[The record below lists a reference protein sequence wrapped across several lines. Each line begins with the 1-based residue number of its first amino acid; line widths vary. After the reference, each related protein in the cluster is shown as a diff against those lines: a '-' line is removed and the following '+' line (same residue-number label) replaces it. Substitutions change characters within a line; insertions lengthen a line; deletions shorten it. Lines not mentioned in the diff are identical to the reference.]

1 MKDLGISALDKLI
14 DQLAQ
19 LPGIGR
25 KTAQRLALFILKS
38 DTQFASDLAN
48 AIINLKQNTHLCKRC
63 FNIAEDDLCAIC
75 SDPTR
80 DQHKICVVEDI
91 VDVMA
96 IEETH
101 TYSGLY
107 HVLGG
112 VISPLAGVSPDQLHI
127 QELIRRVQEEDI
139 DEVLLAINPSTEGE
153 TTIIYIS
160 EQLKPFNVKLTR
172 LASGIPIGSHLEY
185 LDMAPIG
192 RAIQSRQ
199 ELKKG

>member
-185 LDMAPIG
+185 LDMATIG

>member
-1 MKDLGISALDKLI
+1 MKDLGITALDNLI
-14 DQLAQ
+14 EQLAR

-38 DTQFASDLAN
+38 DSQFANDLAE
-48 AIINLKQNTHLCKRC
+48 AILSLKQNTHLCKRC
-63 FNIAEDDLCAIC
+63 FNIAENELCTVCTDA
-75 SDPTR
+75 SR
-80 DQHKICVVEDI
+80 DRHKICVVEDI

-101 TYSGLY
+101 TYRGLY

-112 VISPLAGVSPDQLHI
+112 VISPLAGITPDQLHI
-127 QELIRRVQEEDI
+127 AELIRRIQEEDI

-153 TTIIYIS
+153 TTIIYLS
-160 EQLKPFNVKLTR
+160 EQLKPFNIKITR

-185 LDMAPIG
+185 LDMATIG

-199 ELKKG
+199 EVKKD

>member
-1 MKDLGISALDKLI
+1 MKELGISALDHLI
-14 DQLAQ
+14 DRLSQ

-38 DTQFASDLAN
+38 EPEFAVELAE
-48 AIINLKQNTHLCKRC
+48 AIVNLKQNTHLCKRC
-63 FNIAEDDLCAIC
+63 FNIAEDNLCAIC
-75 SDPTR
+75 KDSSR
-80 DQHKICVVEDI
+80 DIHKICVVEDI

-101 TYSGLY
+101 TYHGLY

-127 QELIRRVQEEDI
+127 KELIRRVQDEPI

-160 EQLKPFNVKLTR
+160 EQLKPFNIKITR

-185 LDMAPIG
+185 LDMATIG

-199 ELKKG
+199 EMK

>member
-101 TYSGLY
+101 TYRGLY

-160 EQLKPFNVKLTR
+160 EQLKPFNIKLTR

-185 LDMAPIG
+185 LDMATIG

>member
-1 MKDLGISALDKLI
+1 MKELGISALDNLI
-14 DQLAQ
+14 DQLSR

-38 DTQFASDLAN
+38 EPEFAEELVD
-48 AIINLKQNTHLCKRC
+48 AIVALKENTHLCKRC
-63 FNIAEDDLCAIC
+63 FNLAEDELCPVC

-80 DQHKICVVEDI
+80 DTRKICVVEDI

-101 TYSGLY
+101 TYHGLY

-112 VISPLAGVSPDQLHI
+112 VISPLAGVTPEQLHI
-127 QELIRRVQEEDI
+127 AELIRRVKEEEI

-153 TTIIYIS
+153 ATIIYIS
-160 EQLKPFNVKLTR
+160 EQLKPFNIKITR
-172 LASGIPIGSHLEY
+172 LASGIPLGSHLEY
-185 LDMAPIG
+185 LDMATIG

-199 ELKKG
+199 EVKKD

>member
-1 MKDLGISALDKLI
+1 MKELGITALDHLI
-14 DQLAQ
+14 DQLSQ

-38 DTQFASDLAN
+38 DAEFATELAE
-48 AIINLKQNTHLCKRC
+48 AIVNLKQNTHLCKRC

-75 SDPTR
+75 ADPTR
-80 DQHKICVVEDI
+80 DTHKICVVEDI

-101 TYSGLY
+101 TYHGLY

-112 VISPLAGVSPDQLHI
+112 VISPLAGVSPEQLHI
-127 QELIRRVQEEDI
+127 KELIRRVQDEPI

-160 EQLKPFNVKLTR
+160 EQLKPFNIKITR

-185 LDMAPIG
+185 LDMATIG

-199 ELKKG
+199 EMK